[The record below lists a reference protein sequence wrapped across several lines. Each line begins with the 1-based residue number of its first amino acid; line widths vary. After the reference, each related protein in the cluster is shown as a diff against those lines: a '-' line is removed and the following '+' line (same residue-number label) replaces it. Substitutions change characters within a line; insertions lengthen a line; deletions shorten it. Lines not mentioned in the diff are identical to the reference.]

1 MKTDRARRLT
11 VAWVLASLALGGC
24 AETQLV
30 IHAAKR
36 IAVAAKPV
44 AKTQGTYKVGKAY
57 EVNGTWYY
65 PAVDYDY
72 VRTGIAS
79 WYGPAFHGKR
89 TANGETF
96 DMNALTAA
104 HKTLQL
110 PSRVRVV
117 NLRNGRAISVRVN
130 DRGPFVRGRIIDLS
144 RRAAQLLGFER
155 QGTTPVRIEILAAES
170 RRLALLAQQGQ
181 SPPAPAGGDDRVRIV
196 ALDASGARISRSPAR
211 PAPGPRK
218 PLAVEEKTGDSA
230 AVTVEK
236 LSPPRI
242 FVQAGAFT
250 RQEYAERS
258 KRTLAAI
265 GPTRVVSAVIGRRTF
280 YRVRVGPLA
289 SVEESDRVLDEVI
302 AYGFADARIVAD

>member
-1 MKTDRARRLT
+1 MDGTLRLT
-11 VAWVLASLALGGC
+11 VLCVLASLALGGC
-24 AETQLV
+24 AETRLV

-36 IAVAAKPV
+36 ITATPV

-79 WYGPAFHGKR
+79 WYGPSFHGKR

-104 HKTLQL
+104 HKTLPL

-117 NLRNGRAISVRVN
+117 NLRNGRAITVRVN
-130 DRGPFVRGRIIDLS
+130 DRGPFARGRIIDLS
-144 RRAAQLLGFER
+144 RRAAQLLGFEKR
-155 QGTTPVRIEILAAES
+155 GTTPVRIEILAAES
-170 RRLALLAQQGQ
+170 RRLALLARQGQ
-181 SPPAPAGGDDRVRIV
+181 SPPAPAGRDDRVRIV
-196 ALDASGARISRSPAR
+196 ALDASGARISRAPAR

-218 PLAVEEKTGDSA
+218 PLAVEKKTGDSA

-236 LSPPRI
+236 VRPPRM

-250 RQEYAERS
+250 RYEYAERS
-258 KRTLAAI
+258 KRKLASIA
-265 GPTRVVSAVIGRRTF
+265 PTRVVAAVIGRRTF